1 MISVRW
7 HGRGGQGCF
16 TAARIL
22 GASAVNEGLYAL
34 AFPSFGPERRGA
46 PVLGFTKIDYA
57 PVTDRSEIKSC
68 DFIVVM
74 DDSILDENVVRGLN
88 PKGAVIVNTTHSS
101 FPFIDER
108 VRFTGFNAYDAAI
121 KLIGK
126 PIVNTALLGALIA
139 VSGIVDIESAAKAV
153 LEDFGIK
160 QAQKNV
166 ELLKYSW
173 EIVKNGG
180 NKKA

>member
-22 GASAVNEGLYAL
+22 GAAAMREGLHAL

-46 PVLGFTKIDYA
+46 PMVGFTRIDYR
-57 PVTDRSEIKSC
+57 PVTDRSEIKAC
-68 DFIVVM
+68 EFVVVL
-74 DDSILDENVVRGLN
+74 DDSILDENVTRGLN
-88 PKGAVIVNTTHSS
+88 PGGALIVNTGLDLFPVLNDEVRVIS
-101 FPFIDER
+101 FN
-108 VRFTGFNAYDAAI
+108 GFEAAA
-121 KLIGK
+121 KFLGK

-139 VSGIVDIESAAKAV
+139 VSGIVDIESAAKAI
-153 LEDFGIK
+153 LEDSGIK
-160 QAQKNV
+160 QAEKNI

-173 EIVKNGG
+173 EKVTNG
-180 NKKA
+180 